1 MAESYD
7 VIVVGGGSA
16 GCIVAAEVA
25 ANPAVRVLL
34 LERGEP
40 AEANPET
47 LTADGYKYA
56 FANDR
61 VILERFTTPQKG
73 CGGRRLFAGTGKGMG
88 GSGSVNG
95 MVYSR
100 GSRLDYAEWPRGYH
114 WDDLLPDFEAIEE
127 KLRVRPREATRFTEA
142 CIEAAEAAGFE
153 RKDDLDDG
161 EICGYLGYE
170 RMSYEGDQRR

>member
-1 MAESYD
+1 MADAWDY
-7 VIVVGGGSA
+7 IVVGGGSA
-16 GCIVAAEVA
+16 GCIAA
-25 ANPAVRVLL
+25 ANLAADPSVRVLL

-61 VILERFTTPQKG
+61 VILERFTVPQKG

-95 MVYSR
+95 MVYTR
-100 GSRLDYAEWPRGYH
+100 GSKLDYAEWPEGYR
-114 WDDLLPDFEAIEE
+114 WDDLLPDFEAIERR
-127 KLRVRPREATRFTEA
+127 LRARPRDPTRFTEA
-142 CIEAAEAAGFE
+142 CIE
-153 RKDDLDDG
+153 
-161 EICGYLGYE
+161 
-170 RMSYEGDQRR
+170 